1 MGCGARAALRA
12 AAGAH
17 WRGPVARG
25 APRRSLALRHP
36 PPPRRRA
43 RSRDSGT
50 APTAEPRRRIPAIG
64 RPRGPAA
71 AFRPGLPHAP
81 HKAAHAPILLAV
93 AGVTLPGAARAPH
106 PPARLRRLPPPHLP
120 PRPAPRPPAGRARR
134 GVATR
139 RPQGLPGRSASL
151 FVRGGGGGAPPA
163 RSESGALARPNPVRA
178 RSPARRPP
186 PAVLPGPARRR
197 RSVRSALLRPGPPRA
212 APAPHLRS
220 RPRSGGGPAAPGAP
234 GPGPGPRAWWR
245 RGAERT
251 APPDVTAPPGRGLA
265 GRGRGLCEGAGLQRR
280 GWGGVGQ
287 CVGARSGRAVGLNF
301 GALGLALQTV

>member
-17 WRGPVARG
+17 WCGPVARG

-186 PAVLPGPARRR
+186 ARRR
-197 RSVRSALLRPGPPRA
+197 RYSQAPPAAGAPCVPRCFAPVPPARHPPRTCA
-212 APAPHLRS
+212 PGHAAAAAPRRPALPAPAPAPAH
-220 RPRSGGGPAAPGAP
+220 GGGAVLSGQLRLTS
-234 GPGPGPRAWWR
+234 PRR
-245 RGAERT
+245 RGGASPEGGG
-251 APPDVTAPPGRGLA
+251 AS
-265 GRGRGLCEGAGLQRR
+265 GRGRGFSDGAGVA
-280 GWGGVGQ
+280 WG
-287 CVGARSGRAVGLNF
+287 S
-301 GALGLALQTV
+301 ALGHDQDVQWG